1 MFSHIKL
8 HLTLIFTSLQAPTVG
23 YASFAL
29 KQQPLKPFTS
39 SGSGASISSTKN
51 RGYLEMYKMSTEGT
65 MTTTHV
71 GMDSHSKA
79 AMTSS
84 ITASTFKIGRSIFDG
99 GAQATGKSI
108 APSSIGPVDTFS
120 TTWPRPNGYSTT
132 FMRASRQ
139 ISADATTLP
148 GQLT

>member
-1 MFSHIKL
+1 ML
-8 HLTLIFTSLQAPTVG
+8 HLTLIVTLLQVPTMG
-23 YASFAL
+23 YASYAL

-39 SGSGASISSTKN
+39 SVSGASITSTKN
-51 RGYLEMYKMSTEGT
+51 RGYLDIYKMSTEGT
-65 MTTTHV
+65 MTATHIS
-71 GMDSHSKA
+71 MDSHSKA
-79 AMTSS
+79 ATTS
-84 ITASTFKIGRSIFDG
+84 ILTASTFKIGKSIFDN

-108 APSSIGPVDTFS
+108 APCSIGPVDTFS

-148 GQLT
+148 GQFT